1 MEDKITK
8 RIRLLRDECGEWDY
22 DDLIKIAYLNRAR
35 NCLGTESVTRERMDG
50 IRDAIAKGEYI
61 GMPVYAYVHSGAT
74 ISTSPFSCP
83 WDSGQSGF
91 VYVTRKDAVENWGKK
106 LLTAK
111 VRETALAACE
121 SWVKAFATY
130 LEEGMWGFVAE
141 ELEMRHVKVTSLD
154 KTEVLSEYD
163 EETWE
168 QVDSCW
174 GFVGCD
180 WKTNG
185 MEDHIGHLLKD
196 GFVMCEEAGG

>member
-1 MEDKITK
+1 MSDKITK
-8 RIRLLRDECGEWDY
+8 RIRLLRDECGEWDS
-22 DDLIKIAYLNRAR
+22 DDLAKIAYLNSAR
-35 NCLGTESVTRERMDG
+35 DCLGTESVTRERMG
-50 IRDAIAKGEYI
+50 EIRDAIDKGEYV

-91 VYVTRKDAVENWGKK
+91 VYVTREDAVAGWGKK
-106 LLTAK
+106 LLTAE
-111 VRETALAACE
+111 VRKKALAACE
-121 SWVKAFATY
+121 GLVKEFATY

-141 ELEMRHVKVTSLD
+141 ELEARHVKVTSPD
-154 KTEVLSEYD
+154 RTEVLSEYD

-174 GFVGCD
+174 GFVGRD

-185 MEDHIGHLLKD
+185 MADYIGPLLKD
-196 GFVMCEEAGG
+196 GFVMCEGAGG